1 MRGGIGLLSV
11 AGLLGLLATAEAA
24 SPYDGTYQLAG
35 STKVNQTYVS
45 SGGSMGQC
53 PDRSPGPLTVVDGL
67 ARYTTAT
74 GDNLA
79 AQLDVNGQFEMRYVE
94 PDGSSPLRVLG
105 DIDANGRAYARQMGN
120 KCAHDFVWQKQ

>member
-1 MRGGIGLLSV
+1 MRGGIGPLSV
-11 AGLLGLLATAEAA
+11 VGLLGLLATAEAA

-45 SGGSMGQC
+45 SGGSFGQC
-53 PDRSPGPLTVVDGL
+53 PDRKAGPLTVADGL
-67 ARYTTAT
+67 ARYTTET

-79 AQLDVNGQFEMRYVE
+79 AQIDVNGQFEMRYVE

-120 KCAHDFVWQKQ
+120 KCAHDLVWQKQ